1 MGNLASPY
9 RTTLVEPHYVCL
21 FIRISNIGGNMTT
34 KKQHPN
40 SLANLAPR
48 FTTENAKEAQLKAAA
63 SRKLNREARE
73 RLSLTAAELKM
84 DADQLM
90 AVNNLTA
97 LDVMRLSMVKA
108 IANGDT
114 DQAVDIAKALAEFE
128 TPKLGRVEQT
138 NIEVKAEDMSDAEL
152 DAKLKLLIG
161 GKS

>member
-1 MGNLASPY
+1 MN
-9 RTTLVEPHYVCL
+9 T
-21 FIRISNIGGNMTT
+21 GGNMTI
-34 KKQHPN
+34 KKKQQHPN

-48 FTTENAKEAQLKAAA
+48 FTPENAKEAQLKAAA

-128 TPKLGRVEQT
+128 TPKLGRIEQT
-138 NIEVKAEDMSDAEL
+138 NIEVKAEDMSDEEL

-161 GKS
+161 GKA

>member
-1 MGNLASPY
+1 VSLYKN
-9 RTTLVEPHYVCL
+9 
-21 FIRISNIGGNMTT
+21 INIGDDMTI
-34 KKQHPN
+34 KKKQQHPN

-48 FTTENAKEAQLKAAA
+48 FTPENAKEAQLKAAA
-63 SRKLNREARE
+63 ARKINREARE

-128 TPKLGRVEQT
+128 TPKLGRIEQT
-138 NIEVKAEDMSDAEL
+138 NIEVKAEDMSDEEL

-161 GKS
+161 GKT

>member
-1 MGNLASPY
+1 
-9 RTTLVEPHYVCL
+9 
-21 FIRISNIGGNMTT
+21 MTT
-34 KKQHPN
+34 KKIKQHPN

-63 SRKLNREARE
+63 SRKLNMEARE

-128 TPKLGRVEQT
+128 TPKLGRIEQT
-138 NIEVKAEDMSDAEL
+138 NIEVKAEDMSDEEL

-161 GKS
+161 GKP

>member
-1 MGNLASPY
+1 
-9 RTTLVEPHYVCL
+9 
-21 FIRISNIGGNMTT
+21 MTT

-63 SRKLNREARE
+63 ARKINREARE

-128 TPKLGRVEQT
+128 TPKLGRIEQT
-138 NIEVKAEDMSDAEL
+138 NIEVKAEDMSDEEL

-161 GKS
+161 GKP

>member
-1 MGNLASPY
+1 
-9 RTTLVEPHYVCL
+9 
-21 FIRISNIGGNMTT
+21 MTIK
-34 KKQHPN
+34 KKQQQPN

-48 FTTENAKEAQLKAAA
+48 FTPENAKEAQLKAAA
-63 SRKLNREARE
+63 ARKINREARE

-128 TPKLGRVEQT
+128 TPKLGRIEQT
-138 NIEVKAEDMSDAEL
+138 NIEVKAEDMSDEEL

-161 GKS
+161 GKT

>member
-1 MGNLASPY
+1 
-9 RTTLVEPHYVCL
+9 
-21 FIRISNIGGNMTT
+21 MTI
-34 KKQHPN
+34 KKIKQHPN

-128 TPKLGRVEQT
+128 TPKLGRIEQT
-138 NIEVKAEDMSDAEL
+138 NIEVKAEDMSDEEL

-161 GKS
+161 GKP

>member
-9 RTTLVEPHYVCL
+9 RTTLVEPHFVCL

-128 TPKLGRVEQT
+128 TPKLGRIEQT
-138 NIEVKAEDMSDAEL
+138 NIEVKAEDMSDEEL

-161 GKS
+161 GKP

>member
-1 MGNLASPY
+1 
-9 RTTLVEPHYVCL
+9 
-21 FIRISNIGGNMTT
+21 MTI
-34 KKQHPN
+34 KKIKQHPN

-48 FTTENAKEAQLKAAA
+48 FTPENAKEAQLKAAA
-63 SRKLNREARE
+63 ARKLNREARE

-128 TPKLGRVEQT
+128 TPKLGRIEQT
-138 NIEVKAEDMSDAEL
+138 NIEVKAEDMSDEEL

-161 GKS
+161 GKA